1 MQTRKLGT
9 TGVDIPAIGLG
20 CMGMSSVYGAADDAT
35 SISVIHRALELG
47 INFLDTADIYGV
59 GGNEELVGRA
69 IKGKR
74 DQVVLATKFGNV
86 LKGSWADGKG
96 YAIDGS
102 PAYVKRA
109 AEASLRRLGVETIDL
124 YYQHRVDPRTPIE
137 ETVSAMADLV
147 KEGKVRYLG
156 LSEAAPETIR
166 RGHAV
171 HPIAALQTEYSLW
184 TRDPEDELLA
194 LTEELGITFVAY
206 SPLGRG
212 FLTGEL
218 KSPDDLAQND
228 WRRLNPRFQGDNFRK
243 NLELVEE
250 LESMAR
256 AKGTTAAR
264 VALAWLLTRGDH
276 VVPIPGMR
284 RIERLEEN
292 AAAADI
298 TLTENELHRLELIA
312 PVGAAAGM
320 RYPEP
325 MMAALNG

>member
-1 MQTRKLGT
+1 MKTRKLGN
-9 TGVDIPAIGLG
+9 TGIDIPAIGLG

-35 SISVIHRALELG
+35 SISVIHRAIELG
-47 INFLDTADIYGV
+47 INFLDTADIYGA

-74 DQVVLATKFGNV
+74 DQVVLATKFGN
-86 LKGSWADGKG
+86 KIRGSWADGKG
-96 YAIDGS
+96 YDIDGS

-137 ETVSAMADLV
+137 DTVGAMADLV
-147 KEGKVRYLG
+147 KEGKVRWLG

-166 RGHAV
+166 RAHAV

-184 TRDPEDELLA
+184 TRDPEDELRA
-194 LTEELGITFVAY
+194 LTEQLGITFVAY

-218 KSPDDLAQND
+218 KSPDDLAPDD
-228 WRRLNPRFQGDNFRK
+228 WRRHNPRFQGGNFRK

-250 LESMAR
+250 LETLAR
-256 AKGTTAAR
+256 DKGTTAAQL
-264 VALAWLLTRGDH
+264 ALAWLLTRGER

-292 AAAADI
+292 SAAAYI

-312 PVGAAAGM
+312 PVGAAAGT

-325 MMAALNG
+325 MMAALNR

>member
-1 MQTRKLGT
+1 MKTRKLGS
-9 TGVDIPAIGLG
+9 TGIDIPAVGLG
-20 CMGMSSVYGAADDAT
+20 CMGMSSVYGTADDAT

-47 INFLDTADIYGV
+47 INFLDTADIYGA
-59 GGNEELVGRA
+59 GHNEELVGRA

-74 DQVVLATKFGNV
+74 DHVVLATKFGNRIR
-86 LKGSWADGKG
+86 GTWGDGKG
-96 YAIDGS
+96 YDIDGS
-102 PAYVKRA
+102 PAYVRRA

-124 YYQHRVDPRTPIE
+124 YYQHRVDPGTPIE
-137 ETVSAMADLV
+137 DTVGAMADLV
-147 KEGKVRYLG
+147 QQGKVRYLG

-166 RGHAV
+166 RAHAV

-218 KSPDDLAQND
+218 KSPDDLAPDD
-228 WRRLNPRFQGDNFRK
+228 WRRHNPRFQGENFQK
-243 NLELVEE
+243 NLALVEE
-250 LESMAR
+250 LENLAR
-256 AKGTTAAR
+256 DKGTTPAQL
-264 VALAWLLTRGDH
+264 ALAWLLTRSNR

-312 PVGAAAGM
+312 PVGAAAGT